1 MNILIFRGK
10 CKPNGIN
17 TALINLLNGLDPER
31 DSITLLLV
39 KSRRYD
45 ETETIKRISPKI
57 KVIVKN
63 TGFKGA
69 VFEQLI
75 RKTSADISKTKG
87 FKTYLEKERDL
98 LFGNEEFDAVID
110 FDGYNIYYYHL
121 LLSLKG
127 KHYVWLHNDMMSEMK
142 KRSPWLKRNFAMYKR
157 FDKVISCGES
167 VCRINRE
174 NLSEMYDIPGEKF
187 SFVSNLCDALR
198 VKKLSSEICGISIP
212 DDGIKFITCG
222 RCSVEKNHIALIQA
236 FKRIATERPETKL
249 IILGNGPLYD
259 KERTEAGDLL
269 NNGRIIMPGNVANP
283 YAVMNKCDCFI
294 LPSLHEGQPMVIKE
308 ARILG
313 LPIIVS
319 SFSSVK
325 DCLIENGQLLTG
337 NDADSLYDAMN
348 AFMDGKVPS
357 EYVYSGEQE
366 NKKALQEFFSVLS

>member
-174 NLSEMYDIPGEKF
+174 NLSETYDIPGEKF

-212 DDGIKFITCG
+212 DDGINFITCG